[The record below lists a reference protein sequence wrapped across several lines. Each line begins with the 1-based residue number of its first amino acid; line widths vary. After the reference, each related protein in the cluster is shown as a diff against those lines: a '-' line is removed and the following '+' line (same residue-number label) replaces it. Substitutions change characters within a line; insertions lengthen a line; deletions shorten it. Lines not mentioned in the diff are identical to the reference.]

1 MTRPALAATI
11 VATLA
16 GIGGPS
22 LAQDDPLVGFEAL
35 APDVAQRAA
44 QAALD
49 HCTAEGFQVGVH
61 VVDRFGTPQ
70 VFLRE
75 RFAGAHVYETSFRK
89 AWTAASFGIPST
101 ELGESTGPESDIS
114 AIRDLEQAL
123 ALGGGLPVTE
133 GGGSLVGAIGVSGAP
148 TPALDDE
155 CAQAGIDAIFD
166 DIAF

>member
-1 MTRPALAATI
+1 MTRTALASALAA
-11 VATLA
+11 AAFPAL
-16 GIGGPS
+16 G
-22 LAQDDPLVGFEAL
+22 QDSPLVGFQAL

-49 HCTAEGFQVGVH
+49 HCTAEGYQVGVH

-101 ELGESTGPESDIS
+101 ELGESTGPGSDIS
-114 AIRDLEQAL
+114 AIRDLDTAL
-123 ALGGGLPVTE
+123 PLGGGLPITE

-148 TPALDDE
+148 GPELDDD